1 MSDMDKF
8 LTPESMLT
16 PGLAGGITMGITNAL
31 AFQFAL
37 DAPTPAAI
45 ALVLSF
51 VFGTCVFLSGK
62 TGRRAVKLLFWLINS
77 LVIFTVAAGSNAIGT
92 GVTAGQSQAALRGTA
107 QATIEALLPSAQAQ
121 TASAWCCL
129 EGSVIQLDTAQC
141 VRQHG
146 TTADSQSR
154 AQQACN
160 AARAQAAAP
169 PPHKRTFFKPWIRTA
184 QTAQTA
190 KP

>member
-51 VFGTCVFLSGK
+51 VFGLCVFLSGK
-62 TGRRAVKLLFWLINS
+62 AGRRAFKLLFWVINS

-92 GVTAGQSQAALRGTA
+92 GVSQGHPALRGTA
-107 QATIEALLPSAQAQ
+107 QAAIEAMLPSAQAQ
-121 TASAWCCL
+121 TTLAWCCL
-129 EGSVIQLDTAQC
+129 EGRVMPLDAGQC
-141 VRQHG
+141 LRQHG
-146 TTADSQSR
+146 TAAETQTR
-154 AQQACN
+154 AQQACR
-160 AARAQAAAP
+160 AARAEAAAP
-169 PPHKRTFFKPWIRTA
+169 GPQRRAFFKPWIRTA
-184 QTAQTA
+184 QAT

>member
-51 VFGTCVFLSGK
+51 VFGTCVFLSAK
-62 TGRRAVKLLFWLINS
+62 AGRRAFKLLFWVINS

-92 GVTAGQSQAALRGTA
+92 GVSQGHPELRGTA

-121 TASAWCCL
+121 TPAWCCL
-129 EGSVIQLDTAQC
+129 EGSVRPLDAAQC

-146 TTADSQSR
+146 TAAETQSR
-154 AQQACN
+154 AQQACS
-160 AARAQAAAP
+160 AARADTAAP
-169 PPHKRTFFKPWIRTA
+169 RPQRRSFFKPWI
-184 QTAQTA
+184 QTAQAA